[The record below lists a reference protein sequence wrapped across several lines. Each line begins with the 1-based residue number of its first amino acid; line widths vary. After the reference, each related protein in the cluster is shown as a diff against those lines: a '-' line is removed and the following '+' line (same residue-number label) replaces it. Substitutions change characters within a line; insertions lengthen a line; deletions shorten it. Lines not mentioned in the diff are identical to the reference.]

1 MITVALLDDESLI
14 ANSLSALISLEDD
27 IDVVHVAYSA
37 EDFLTW
43 WDGLTVVPDV
53 VIPDVVVTD
62 LQLGGDDGGVLDG
75 GVLDGGVLDG
85 IDVAEKLDVPVVL
98 VTSHA
103 RPGVVK
109 RALGAGVLGVLP
121 KTASAQD
128 FAAAVR
134 AAHAGKR
141 YLDPEL
147 AAATIATVDSPL
159 TEREAEVLA
168 LAGRGGTVDAIAQAA
183 HLAPGTTRNYISS
196 AMTKTGAANRF
207 EAYTIAA
214 ERGWI

>member
-37 EDFLTW
+37 EKFLTW
-43 WDGLTVVPDV
+43 WDGLAGVPDV
-53 VIPDVVVTD
+53 VAPDVVVTD

-75 GVLDGGVLDG
+75 GVLDG
-85 IDVAEKLDVPVVL
+85 IDVAEKLDIPVVL

-147 AAATIATVDSPL
+147 AAATIATGDSPL

>member
-62 LQLGGDDGGVLDG
+62 LQLGGG
-75 GVLDGGVLDG
+75 DGGVLDG
-85 IDVAEKLDVPVVL
+85 IDVAEKLDIPVVL

-147 AAATIATVDSPL
+147 AAATIATGDSPL

-183 HLAPGTTRNYISS
+183 NLAPGTTRNYISS

>member
-1 MITVALLDDESLI
+1 MITVALLDDETLV
-14 ANSLSALISLEDD
+14 ANSLATLISLEED

-37 EDFLTW
+37 EEFLSW
-43 WDGLTVVPDV
+43 WQRTQPRA
-53 VIPDVVVTD
+53 DVVVTNV
-62 LQLGGDDGGVLDG
+62 QLDDGV
-75 GVLDGGVLDG
+75 DG
-85 IDVAEKLDVPVVL
+85 IAVAKHIDAPVVV

-121 KTASAQD
+121 KTASAED

-141 YLDPEL
+141 HLDPEL
-147 AAATIATVDSPL
+147 AAATIATGDSPL

-168 LAGRGGTVDAIAQAA
+168 LAGRGGTIDAIAQAA

-196 AMTKTGAANRF
+196 AMAKTGAANRF
-207 EAYTIAA
+207 EAYTVAL

>member
-1 MITVALLDDESLI
+1 MITVALLDDETLV
-14 ANSLSALISLEDD
+14 ANSLATLISLEED

-37 EDFLTW
+37 EEFLSW
-43 WDGLTVVPDV
+43 WQHTQPRA
-53 VIPDVVVTD
+53 DVVVTD
-62 LQLGGDDGGVLDG
+62 LQLGDDGA
-75 GVLDGGVLDG
+75 DG
-85 IDVAEKLDVPVVL
+85 IAVAKQIHAPVVV

-121 KTASAQD
+121 KTASAED

-141 YLDPEL
+141 HLDPEL
-147 AAATIATVDSPL
+147 AAATIATGDSPL
-159 TEREAEVLA
+159 TEREAEVLT
-168 LAGRGGTVDAIAQAA
+168 LAGRGGTIDAIAQAA

-196 AMTKTGAANRF
+196 AMAKTGAANRF
-207 EAYTIAA
+207 EAYTVAL

>member
-37 EDFLTW
+37 EEFLTW
-43 WDGLTVVPDV
+43 WDGLAGV
-53 VIPDVVVTD
+53 PDVVVTD
-62 LQLGGDDGGVLDG
+62 LQLGGGDG

-85 IDVAEKLDVPVVL
+85 IDVAEKLDIPVVL

-147 AAATIATVDSPL
+147 AAATIATGDSPL

>member
-1 MITVALLDDESLI
+1 MITVALLDDETLV
-14 ANSLSALISLEDD
+14 ANSLATLISLEED

-37 EDFLTW
+37 AEFLSW
-43 WDGLTVVPDV
+43 GERAQPRA
-53 VIPDVVVTD
+53 DVVVTD
-62 LQLGGDDGGVLDG
+62 VQLGDDGV
-75 GVLDGGVLDG
+75 DG
-85 IDVAEKLDVPVVL
+85 IAVAKHIDAPVVV

-121 KTASAQD
+121 KTASAED

-141 YLDPEL
+141 HLDPEL
-147 AAATIATVDSPL
+147 AAATIATGDSPL
-159 TEREAEVLA
+159 TEREAEVLT
-168 LAGRGGTVDAIAQAA
+168 LAGRGGTIDAIAQAA

-196 AMTKTGAANRF
+196 AMAKTGAANRF
-207 EAYTIAA
+207 EAYTVAL

>member
-37 EDFLTW
+37 EEFLTW
-43 WDGLTVVPDV
+43 WDGLAGVPDV
-53 VIPDVVVTD
+53 VAPDVVVTD
-62 LQLGGDDGGVLDG
+62 LQLGGG
-75 GVLDGGVLDG
+75 DGGVLDG

-147 AAATIATVDSPL
+147 AAATIATGDSPL

>member
-1 MITVALLDDESLI
+1 MITVALLDDETLV
-14 ANSLSALISLEDD
+14 ANSLATLISLEED

-37 EDFLTW
+37 EDFLSW
-43 WDGLTVVPDV
+43 WQRAQPRA
-53 VIPDVVVTD
+53 DVVVTD
-62 LQLGGDDGGVLDG
+62 VQLGDDGV
-75 GVLDGGVLDG
+75 DG
-85 IDVAEKLDVPVVL
+85 IAVAKQIHAPVVV

-121 KTASAQD
+121 KTASAED

-141 YLDPEL
+141 HLDPEL
-147 AAATIATVDSPL
+147 AAATIATGDSPL

-168 LAGRGGTVDAIAQAA
+168 LAGRGGTIDTIAQAA

-196 AMTKTGAANRF
+196 AMAKTGAANRF
-207 EAYTIAA
+207 EAYTVAL

>member
-1 MITVALLDDESLI
+1 MITVALLDDETLV
-14 ANSLSALISLEDD
+14 ANSLATLIGLEED

-37 EDFLTW
+37 EEFLSW
-43 WDGLTVVPDV
+43 WQRTQPRPDV
-53 VIPDVVVTD
+53 VITDV
-62 LQLGGDDGGVLDG
+62 QLGDDGV
-75 GVLDGGVLDG
+75 DG
-85 IDVAEKLDVPVVL
+85 IAVAKHIDAPVVV

-121 KTASAQD
+121 KTASAED

-141 YLDPEL
+141 HLDPEL
-147 AAATIATVDSPL
+147 AASTIATGESPL
-159 TEREAEVLA
+159 TEREADVLV
-168 LAGRGGTVDAIAQAA
+168 LAGRGDTIDAIAQAA

-196 AMTKTGAANRF
+196 AIAKTGASNRF
-207 EAYTIAA
+207 EAYTVAL

>member
-37 EDFLTW
+37 EELLSW
-43 WDGLTVVPDV
+43 WDGLAGVPDV
-53 VIPDVVVTD
+53 VAPDVVVTD
-62 LQLGGDDGGVLDG
+62 LQLGGGDG

-85 IDVAEKLDVPVVL
+85 IDMAEKLDIPVVL

-147 AAATIATVDSPL
+147 AAATIATGDSPL

-168 LAGRGGTVDAIAQAA
+168 LAGRGGTIDAIAQAA